1 MSAPLSAKGQ
11 APQFADKLSG
21 AREAITYF
29 RPIEDREADHAPLS
43 ARLIRR
49 MFTYTRPYAARRN
62 WLFVLTFARGL
73 QLPVLAWMIGQ
84 TINGPIAGRD
94 LHGIYLH
101 AAVYF
106 GLVLL
111 MVVTLH
117 YRQLFALEL
126 GEAVAHDMRLEL
138 FRKLTTLPMSFFNKT
153 KFGRI
158 ISRMTSDIDSV
169 RVAVQDVAFVV
180 TIQAVQMTVAALLM
194 AWYNWKLFSLMLLL
208 VPGIWLVN
216 RNYRRE
222 VSHRLRK
229 LQETWSR
236 LTSTLAES
244 VGGIRVTQAFV
255 RQEINAGFF
264 RKLVNLHGENN
275 VGVAQASAVFI
286 PLLQMKSQLFLGAV
300 ALLSGF
306 GALRWHGWL
315 HMEVGDLV
323 TFFFLAN
330 FFFDPVQ
337 VIGNQY
343 NQALSA
349 MAGAERFFR
358 LIDLAPEWK
367 DAPTARPL
375 PLFTVGTCSTAS
387 LSTQRNGDAVERV
400 STGVV
405 GCRVEFQD
413 VHFEYERG
421 RPVLADICFV
431 AEPGQTVALVGH
443 TGSGKTTLVALLQKF
458 YLPTRGRV
466 LVDEHDLLDVTS
478 DSLHAQMGSVQ
489 QNNFLFA
496 GSISDNIRFARPE
509 ASEAEVK
516 TTLRSLDCLDLLEA
530 LPGGLETQVGE
541 KSAALSLGQRQ
552 LICFARALLANPR
565 IVVLDE
571 ATSAIDSVTEAR
583 LQRALEILLRGRTA
597 FVVAHRLSTIRKA
610 DLLLVLDQGR
620 IVERGTHATLLGEGG
635 VYARLHEEFIRGG
648 SKSPGK

>member
-1 MSAPLSAKGQ
+1 MSAPPTRKPPA
-11 APQFADKLSG
+11 APVADNLGS
-21 AREAITYF
+21 ARESITYF
-29 RPIEDREADHAPLS
+29 RPMEEREADHAPLS
-43 ARLIRR
+43 AQLIRR
-49 MFTYTRPYAARRN
+49 MFTYTRRYGARRN

-73 QLPVLAWMIGQ
+73 QLPALAWMIGQ
-84 TINGPIAGRD
+84 TINGPIAGRNLPD
-94 LHGIYLH
+94 IYLH
-101 AAVYF
+101 AGIYLV
-106 GLVLL
+106 LVLL

-117 YRQLFALEL
+117 FRQRFALEL

-138 FRKLTTLPMSFFNKT
+138 FQKLTTLPMSFFNKT

-208 VPGIWLVN
+208 VPGIWVVN
-216 RNYRRE
+216 LNYRRK

-229 LQETWSR
+229 VQETWSR

-264 RKLVNLHGENN
+264 RKLVNIHGENN

-300 ALLSGF
+300 ALLSGY
-306 GALRWHGWL
+306 GALRWHGSL

-323 TFFFLAN
+323 MFFFLAN

-349 MAGAERFFR
+349 MAGAERYFR
-358 LIDLAPEWK
+358 LIDLEPEWQ
-367 DAPTARPL
+367 DAPTAKAL
-375 PLFTVGTCSTAS
+375 PPIQG
-387 LSTQRNGDAVERV
+387 
-400 STGVV
+400 
-405 GCRVEFQD
+405 RVEFQD
-413 VHFEYERG
+413 VQFEYERG
-421 RPVLADICFV
+421 RPVLADITFV
-431 AEPGQTVALVGH
+431 AEPGETVALVGH
-443 TGSGKTTLVALLQKF
+443 TGSGKTTLVGLLQKL

-466 LVDEHDLLDVTS
+466 LVDGHDLLEVTS
-478 DSLHAQMGSVQ
+478 DSLHSQMGSVQ

-496 GSISDNIRFARPE
+496 GSISDNIRFARPG
-509 ASEAEVK
+509 ASDADVRS
-516 TTLRSLDCLDLLEA
+516 TLRALDCLDLVEA
-530 LPGGLETQVGE
+530 LPRGLETQVGE

-552 LICFARALLANPR
+552 LICFARALLADPR

-610 DLLLVLDQGR
+610 GLVLVLDQGR
-620 IVERGTHATLLGEGG
+620 IVERGTHSTLLAAGG
-635 VYARLHEEFIRGG
+635 VYAQLHEEFIRGG
-648 SKSPGK
+648 SKASG